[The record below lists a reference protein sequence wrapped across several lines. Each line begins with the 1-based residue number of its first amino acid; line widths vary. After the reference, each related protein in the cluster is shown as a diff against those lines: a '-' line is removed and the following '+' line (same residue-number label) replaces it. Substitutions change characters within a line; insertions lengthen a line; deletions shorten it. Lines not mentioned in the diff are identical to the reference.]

1 MFNFICIP
9 ITFNIHQNYSKV
21 CFLTKKISYYNLN
34 TPNINCISN
43 FLLENPVFNGFKI
56 IGGQNKF
63 PITFCSNSVCN
74 KTLKAIDSIPTHM
87 NI

>member
-9 ITFNIHQNYSKV
+9 ITFNIHQNYSRV
-21 CFLTKKISYYNLN
+21 CFLTKKISYYNPN

-56 IGGQNKF
+56 VGAVSTKS
-63 PITFCSNSVCN
+63 ITYHFLFRLSVQ
-74 KTLKAIDSIPTHM
+74 
-87 NI
+87 